1 MISPRLVRERLLLY
15 TFAVV
20 KMKHPQTKISAQGDN
35 TMDIT
40 GNTVIVVGG
49 SSGMGFEVAR
59 TALAKGAEVIIVG
72 RSHERLAQ
80 AAEALASAER
90 VRTVAVDVT
99 REDEVS
105 RFFESAGKF
114 DHLFVSAASN
124 LTYQPL
130 RELDMEAA
138 RKTIDAKLVAALL
151 LAKYAAR
158 QINEHGSI
166 TFTAGIAAERPLPT
180 GYLVGAVNGALFS
193 LVYGLT
199 IALAPVRV
207 NVLSPGW
214 IDTPVWDT
222 SALAANKQ
230 AMFAQMAQ
238 RLPAGRIGHPSE
250 IGHAALFLMENEFT
264 TGIVLPVDG
273 GHRLI

>member
-1 MISPRLVRERLLLY
+1 
-15 TFAVV
+15 
-20 KMKHPQTKISAQGDN
+20 
-35 TMDIT
+35 MDIA

-59 TALAKGAEVIIVG
+59 AALAKGAEVLIIG
-72 RSHERLAQ
+72 RSKIRLAQ
-80 AAEALASAER
+80 AAEKLAGAER

-105 RFFESAGKF
+105 RFFEIAGRF

-130 RELDMEAA
+130 RELDLEAA

-158 QINEHGSI
+158 QINEHGSM

-193 LVYGLT
+193 LAYGLA

-222 SALAANKQ
+222 SALAANKSS
-230 AMFAQMAQ
+230 MFAQMAQ
-238 RLPAGRIGHPSE
+238 RLPVGRIGHPSD

-264 TGIVLPVDG
+264 TGTVLPVDG
-273 GHRLI
+273 GHRLISS

>member
-1 MISPRLVRERLLLY
+1 
-15 TFAVV
+15 
-20 KMKHPQTKISAQGDN
+20 
-35 TMDIT
+35 MDIA

-59 TALAKGAEVIIVG
+59 AALAKGAEVIIVG
-72 RSHERLAQ
+72 RSKNRLAQ
-80 AAEALASAER
+80 AAETLVGGEH

-105 RFFESAGKF
+105 RLFGSVGNF

-138 RKTIDAKLVAALL
+138 RQTIDAKLVAALL
-151 LAKYAAR
+151 LAKYAAGR
-158 QINEHGSI
+158 INDHGSM
-166 TFTAGIAAERPLPT
+166 TFTAGIAAERPMPT

-193 LVYGLT
+193 LAYGLAV
-199 IALAPVRV
+199 ALAPVRV

-214 IDTPVWDT
+214 VDTPTWDA
-222 SALAANKQ
+222 SALAANRT

-238 RLPAGRIGHPSE
+238 RLPAGRIGRPSD